1 MKRGISFH
9 DNFPW
14 VTCKQPP
21 FTVMKKSIES
31 ILNDPKIIEFPK
43 SSRVKQLIG
52 IVNHFS
58 EAEFN
63 NFIEEFGQV
72 SGKLNATNRS
82 QELFEFICKERESY
96 RNLDTRIMNDLSIK
110 NSATPTFQNGNSCS
124 YINSPE
130 KQLGD
135 KSNGGGTRWIVSREE
150 RRKILEQMERYREDQ
165 KRLRKQDWCRLTRL
179 KSEFEELWENDGDGL
194 RENDLIKMKIDEG
207 IEIVKAP
214 ESVKAPELVKAPE
227 SKRSRQQFEDNETRK
242 ERSSTQD
249 HTDYQIVDFD
259 CIENL
264 LIYLKNDR
272 SSSSSSSSANFILSC
287 ADHIYRSELMFY
299 NDLKE
304 FDQPYFLYYGN
315 DDNLCP
321 LKHYEFYNDE
331 LGNYARNRP
340 YNDKSKKFYQER
352 AFRHRYISRK
362 PYELFFNDFA
372 FKRLRDEV
380 ENLDK
385 NCKEFHFWLS
395 KTIAK
400 KGSIFVSSGPLLR
413 SFSLL
418 LVLSRLVQLST
429 FDISNSIWSHGKYGT
444 EWTLQEISN
453 NHQGKVGYLTHEKSS
468 KLSIEAARLGIKFI

>member
-1 MKRGISFH
+1 
-9 DNFPW
+9 
-14 VTCKQPP
+14 
-21 FTVMKKSIES
+21 MKKSIES

-43 SSRVKQLIG
+43 SSRVKQLIE

-58 EAEFN
+58 EAKFN

-207 IEIVKAP
+207 IEIVKVP

-331 LGNYARNRP
+331 LGKYARNRP
-340 YNDKSKKFYQER
+340 YNDKSKKFYQ
-352 AFRHRYISRK
+352 
-362 PYELFFNDFA
+362 
-372 FKRLRDEV
+372 
-380 ENLDK
+380 
-385 NCKEFHFWLS
+385 
-395 KTIAK
+395 
-400 KGSIFVSSGPLLR
+400 
-413 SFSLL
+413 
-418 LVLSRLVQLST
+418 
-429 FDISNSIWSHGKYGT
+429 
-444 EWTLQEISN
+444 
-453 NHQGKVGYLTHEKSS
+453 
-468 KLSIEAARLGIKFI
+468 